1 MNFKVLTAMFN
12 VYADNF
18 RVIHWGAKGKQ
29 FDRIHNIS
37 QKYYNMISEDV
48 DVLAEMA
55 LRVNQEP
62 CIFINTLKTLSDY
75 EERKFFIFEEFQDS
89 DYDSFIRIATTML
102 QDIVLSLSDILD
114 TDLFKG
120 DSDET
125 RINVGIKSEI
135 EGLIS
140 KYDLEARYLC
150 ARRFKD

>member
-1 MNFKVLTAMFN
+1 MNFKVLIAMFN

-29 FDRIHNIS
+29 FDRIHSIS
-37 QKYYNMISEDV
+37 QKYYDMISEDI

-55 LRVNQEP
+55 LRVDEEP
-62 CIFINTLKTLSDY
+62 CIFLNTLEVLSKY
-75 EERKFFIFEEFQDS
+75 EGRKFFIFEKFQDS
-89 DYDSFIRIATTML
+89 DYDSFIKISTTML
-102 QDIVLSLSDILD
+102 QDIVLSLVEILD

-120 DSDET
+120 DSDEA
-125 RINVGIKSEI
+125 RVNVGIKSEI